1 MAHCL
6 YCDIPKKKKNPS
18 VVFPLQLLDGNL
30 PNSLFFFLFVNF
42 QKIDFTF
49 RWSPGLCLPLLHFVT
64 RTESN
69 GWASWMFLTELLWSQ
84 KMGCLAGSFF
94 FLPHLA
100 RLQSDSNSFIP
111 PWLIHWLCVCVCV
124 CVMCFITGT
133 PHTAWR
139 FPCPSR
145 WRRMTQTSA
154 TTPRWGSLRRQS

>member
-1 MAHCL
+1 METYLIH
-6 YCDIPKKKKNPS
+6 
-18 VVFPLQLLDGNL
+18 
-30 PNSLFFFLFVNF
+30 FFFLFVNF

-64 RTESN
+64 HMESN

-111 PWLIHWLCVCVCV
+111 PDWFIHSFFLQELHILHEGFHVPHGGGEWHRPLLQLQDAVLWEGRAKQKQRHYLPGHWGLYPAGSGAWDCVVQ
-124 CVMCFITGT
+124 GNT
-133 PHTAWR
+133 PI
-139 FPCPSR
+139 FF
-145 WRRMTQTSA
+145 
-154 TTPRWGSLRRQS
+154 